1 MSGYKFDPAKTAR
14 LDDPGRFD
22 DLRPDVMWAALGIDD
37 PRSIVDVGAG
47 TGLFSERFAEL
58 APHATVYA
66 VDRSVAML
74 DWVREHR
81 GALVGSGRVV
91 PVLSDEVTVPLPD
104 GIADAVVMINLHHE
118 LDDPLGTYREA
129 LRLLNVGGRLMVA
142 DWAPRETPKG
152 PPLAVR
158 VTPKRLEELLECVGF
173 GDVHEHGGL
182 PNHTLV
188 TATRV

>member
-1 MSGYKFDPAKTAR
+1 MSGYKFDPAKTAK
-14 LDDPGRFD
+14 LDDAGRFE

-37 PRSIVDVGAG
+37 PRNIVDVGAG

-58 APHATVYA
+58 APRATVYA
-66 VDRSVAML
+66 VDRSAAML

-81 GALVGSGRVV
+81 GALVDSGRVV
-91 PVLSDEVTVPLPD
+91 PVRSEEVRVPLPD

-152 PPLAVR
+152 PPVAVR
-158 VTPKRLEELLECVGF
+158 VTPKSLIELLECVGF
-173 GDVHEHGGL
+173 AHVREHEGL
-182 PNHTLV
+182 PHHTLV
-188 TATRV
+188 TATRA

>member
-1 MSGYKFDPAKTAR
+1 
-14 LDDPGRFD
+14 
-22 DLRPDVMWAALGIDD
+22 MWAALGIDD

-91 PVLSDEVTVPLPD
+91 PVLSDEVRVPLPD

-173 GDVHEHGGL
+173 GDVREHGGL

-188 TATRV
+188 TATRP